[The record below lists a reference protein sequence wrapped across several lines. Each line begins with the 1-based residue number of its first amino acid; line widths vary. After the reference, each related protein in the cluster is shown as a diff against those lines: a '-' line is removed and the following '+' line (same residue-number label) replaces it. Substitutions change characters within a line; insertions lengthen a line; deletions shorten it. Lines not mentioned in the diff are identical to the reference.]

1 MIEMQGPGI
10 YLNPPNKPVYQESQ
24 TTLPQAVVDVGQGVD
39 YGAIAQSVAQLGTT
53 LVELDIDNKRKK
65 KSRLLDEL
73 ETKTRMGIDHASAYN
88 DFDSV
93 DAQIVEYKN
102 QVKAIVGY
110 DIDSDE
116 GGQTTNALLEQAR
129 KTSYGFELYGQKA
142 RRETADDVKMLT
154 YNDDQLAWR
163 EFLTTATDQ
172 GFEIAAR
179 SAQLE
184 QMIKDADA
192 IPQKTMGDRAYI
204 SALRKDRLDLL
215 EMNDKMVSASA
226 KSISEAADA
235 ERKGRLNKLVN
246 IHRDITNQWEALGS
260 FTKQIDELAAKKDRT
275 EAEEAHLRSLQI
287 RANATAQQISDFEAI
302 VDTEKD
308 SFAKEYYGQPWS
320 SDLASSTLTPEQYSS
335 VLQANEKRAQTL
347 EGLSFSPYNL
357 MAARQK
363 QAVVDINGRV
373 DTIITQG
380 SAGIAEIDQRI
391 KEASSEQERESL
403 LTARSSFL
411 AQLEKNVLGIV
422 QAGVPPITKN
432 LVDTVAGFKLFNRKG
447 LDYSVMPNG
456 LTAFAADSIESI
468 TRPSE
473 TISKVFRPTV
483 DKFNQFLST
492 RLDIPASKFGGETS
506 KQVRTEERRREDILI
521 LDSLAKRLPTNASP
535 TRINEAMINAV
546 QMGGINPYQSDNVT
560 LRPWSE
566 LAPEI
571 KAAGIELPPN
581 GFVLTDFYVSALKEM
596 LRSDDP
602 EAYTKTISTFFDT
615 DMNAFFGGVYAATD
629 KPSITDEVADML
641 LGGLENP
648 STRSKAMAT
657 FMLLTPS
664 THLQTN
670 LSFLRTSNSGGGD
683 PLGTRETFI
692 KQLETIAMSYKGNG
706 DPLQFIEKQMP
717 NIAVL
722 QKGQALQKL
731 AMDKD
736 TVTALIGDY
745 SIPPNAAQSEKTQ
758 ANEELNSLMKKLRSG
773 VLDSKKLV
781 IPAVIEG
788 TTFTDAIAGK
798 KTNTLMRQISSMAI
812 ETYHEVL
819 ADHGGKE
826 PESMNDMV
834 LQRLNFKLQDFKVA
848 TSEEGLVRVKT
859 EYVENEN
866 SLTGT
871 FVAGAET
878 HYDMQNNGKFEKEL
892 ILDANWDHNGL
903 DKVSWNQ
910 FGVVST
916 PPSVENPTAFA
927 LAIASN
933 RGTQL
938 PSDSRAEDLMAIGEA
953 VLGDDRSNRT
963 MLIAQAAIRGLKDP
977 KSREDAINQVKRNM
991 TNIRAGLDSG
1001 EYKFFVS
1008 TGRSNLNDKQSSPV
1022 LTLRGKGGSTL
1033 ATMQPAPLRKSL
1045 VGTDVHKKS
1054 LQKMTKEE
1062 FGEWAV
1068 RQINAGTVDHT
1079 KVVDWLTANGKSS
1092 QTLSETTQW
1101 YSTPLMDIPVSI
1113 PNEDYTYELVNHL
1126 GKKQWFVTKDGGE
1139 RVPVRANFGVD
1150 DIDPADTVKYV
1161 YTGSEGRISR
1171 RTGVT
1176 TIAGKPLVTFEWKG
1190 MGTKWMLD
1198 SSRYDTTLP
1207 TFTEPTTPSKQERE
1221 WETFIR
1227 TNVQNSLE
1235 TQRMLNTV
1243 IESLG
1248 KDSVKPQPS
1257 EDTMSFLEAVMQIPG
1272 PNTRFPIR
1280 PETPPE
1286 APKDMET
1293 SPKVLKDM
1301 GTEPTSGDFNVA
1313 LAAKP
1318 FVSRGSTTKYLT
1330 TVANTP
1336 VVISKEGTMVRLE
1349 MPTVKEREVTT
1360 GLVDMKDV
1368 YIYDQDQTEKISYI
1382 RPANSNTWSVLSGP
1396 VLGKT
1401 EIPKNISEAERFFL
1415 WAVKLHRELFATKD
1429 RDKQLYASRLL
1440 DRATAT
1446 LGEAKRLK
1454 SQPEQLKAFERYVRT
1469 EIDQLL
1475 K

>member
-24 TTLPQAVVDVGQGVD
+24 TTLPQAVVGVGQGVD

-154 YNDDQLAWR
+154 YNDDQLSWR
-163 EFLTTATDQ
+163 ESLATSADQ

-215 EMNDKMVSASA
+215 EMQDKMTTAGV
-226 KSISEAADA
+226 KSVSEAADA

-246 IHRDITNQWEALGS
+246 IHRDITNQWEALGT

-391 KEASSEQERESL
+391 TDANSPEEREYL
-403 LTARSSFL
+403 LRARSAFL
-411 AQLEKNVLGIV
+411 TRLEQKVLGVI
-422 QAGVPPITKN
+422 QGGVPPVTKN
-432 LVDTVAGFKLFNRKG
+432 LVDTVSGFKLFRKHG
-447 LDYSVMPNG
+447 LDYSVMPDA
-456 LTAFAADSIESI
+456 LTAFAADSIESM

-473 TISKVFRPTV
+473 TISKVFRPSV

-492 RLDIPASKFGGETS
+492 RLDIPASKFGGESS
-506 KQVRTEERRREDILI
+506 KQARTDERRKESAHILYALRERF
-521 LDSLAKRLPTNASP
+521 STTASAA
-535 TRINEAMINAV
+535 RINEAMIDVV
-546 QMGGINPYQSDNVT
+546 QAGKVNPYQSDNIT

-629 KPSITDEVADML
+629 KPSMTDETADML

-648 STRSKAMAT
+648 ITEQVAMAT
-657 FMLLTPS
+657 FLLLTPS
-664 THLQTN
+664 RHVAEN
-670 LSFLRTSNSGGGD
+670 IGKLRAAVGEDSLAIVENT
-683 PLGTRETFI
+683 I
-692 KQLETIAMSYKGNG
+692 KRLETIATTYQGNG

-722 QKGQALQKL
+722 QRGQALQKL

-736 TVTALIGDY
+736 TVTALVGAY
-745 SIPPNAAQSEKTQ
+745 TPPNTAQSEPTQ
-758 ANEELNSLMKKLRSG
+758 ASQQLNDLMKSLRAGVFSKL
-773 VLDSKKLV
+773 K
-781 IPAVIEG
+781 IPTEVVG
-788 TTFTDAIAGK
+788 TNFTDAILGK
-798 KTNTLMRQISSMAI
+798 KTNTLMRQVSAMAI
-812 ETYHEVL
+812 RTYHEVL
-819 ADHGGKE
+819 ADNGGKE

-834 LQRLNFKLQDFKVA
+834 IQRMNAKLQDFKVA
-848 TSEEGLVRVKT
+848 TPEGGLVRFKT
-859 EYVENEN
+859 SFVNDTENA
-866 SLTGT
+866 LAPTIT
-871 FVAGAET
+871 AGAGMN
-878 HYDMQNNGKFEKEL
+878 YDIPNNGKFEKDL
-892 ILDANWDHNGL
+892 ILDSNWDHNGL

-916 PPSVENPTAFA
+916 PPSVANPTAFA
-927 LAIASN
+927 LAISAN
-933 RGTQL
+933 NGTQL

-1008 TGRSNLNDKQSSPV
+1008 TGRSNLNDKQLSPV

-1054 LQKMTKEE
+1054 LQKITKAE

-1101 YSTPLMDIPVSI
+1101 FSTPIVDIPVSI

-1176 TIAGKPLVTFEWKG
+1176 TVAGKPLVTFEWKG

-1280 PETPPE
+1280 SETPPE

>member
-1 MIEMQGPGI
+1 MIEMQGPGV

-24 TTLPQAVVDVGQGVD
+24 TILPQAVVGVSQGID

-93 DAQIVEYKN
+93 DAQVAEYKN
-102 QVKAIVGY
+102 QVKEIVGY
-110 DIDSDE
+110 DIDSDG
-116 GGQTTNALLEQAR
+116 GGQLSNSLLEQAR

-142 RRETADDVKMLT
+142 RRETADDVKMIT

-163 EFLTTATDQ
+163 ESLVTAADQ

-215 EMNDKMVSASA
+215 EMKDKMVSASA

-260 FTKQIDELAAKKDRT
+260 FTKQIDELASKKDRT
-275 EAEEAHLRSLQI
+275 EAEEAQLRSLQI
-287 RANATAQQISDFEAI
+287 RANTTAQQISDFEAI

-308 SFAKEYYGQPWS
+308 SFANDYYGQPWS
-320 SDLASSTLTPEQYSS
+320 SDLALSTLTPEQYSS

-373 DTIITQG
+373 DTEITQG

-391 KEASSEQERESL
+391 TDANSPEEREYL
-403 LTARSSFL
+403 LRARSAFL
-411 AQLEKNVLGIV
+411 TRLEQKVLGVI
-422 QAGVPPITKN
+422 QGGVPPVTKN
-432 LVDTVAGFKLFNRKG
+432 LVDTVSGLKLFRKHG
-447 LDYSVMPNG
+447 LDYSVMPDA
-456 LTAFAADSIESI
+456 LTAFAADSIESM
-468 TRPSE
+468 TKPSE
-473 TISKVFRPTV
+473 TISKVFRPSV

-492 RLDIPASKFGGETS
+492 RLDIPASKFGGESS
-506 KQVRTEERRREDILI
+506 KQARTEERRKEDILI
-521 LDSLAKRLPTNASP
+521 ISNLMKRVPTDASP
-535 TRINEAMINAV
+535 ARINEAFINYV
-546 QMGGINPYQSDNVT
+546 QMGGINPYQADNVS

-571 KAAGIELPPN
+571 KAKGIELPPN
-581 GFVLTDFYVSALKEM
+581 GFALTDFYVKALEDV

-602 EAYTKTISTFFDT
+602 EVWNKTVSTFFDT
-615 DMNAFFGGVYAATD
+615 DSNAFFGGVHASTD
-629 KPSITDEVADML
+629 KPSMTQELADMI

-657 FMLLTPS
+657 FLLLTPARQVNS
-664 THLQTN
+664 N
-670 LSFLRTSNSGGGD
+670 LGQLRASNSGGGSALD
-683 PLGTRETFI
+683 ASVKNQLLN
-692 KQLETIAMSYKGNG
+692 QLEAMAQAYKGNG
-706 DPLQFIEKQMP
+706 DPLQFVEKQMP

-722 QKGQALQKL
+722 QKGRDLQKL
-731 AMDKD
+731 AMDGD
-736 TVTALIGDY
+736 TVTALVGAY
-745 SIPPNAAQSEKTQ
+745 TPPPNTAQSEKTQ
-758 ANEELNSLMKKLRSG
+758 ASIELNDLMKELRAGVFSKL
-773 VLDSKKLV
+773 K
-781 IPAVIEG
+781 IPTEVEG
-788 TTFTDAIAGK
+788 TNFTDAISGK
-798 KTNTLMRQISSMAI
+798 KVNTLMRQVSAMAI
-812 ETYHEVL
+812 ETHHEVL
-819 ADHGGKE
+819 ADYAGTK

-834 LQRLNFKLQDFKVA
+834 IQRLNAKLQDFKIA
-848 TSEEGLVRVKT
+848 TPEQGLLRVKN
-859 EYVENEN
+859 EYVENETT
-866 SLTGT
+866 LTRGM
-871 FVAGAET
+871 VDGSDIY
-878 HYDMQNNGKFEKEL
+878 YDFKTGGGFEKDL
-892 ILDANWDHNGL
+892 ILDSNWDHNGL

-910 FGVVST
+910 FGTVST
-916 PPSVENPTAFA
+916 PPSVANPTAFA
-927 LAIASN
+927 LAISAN
-933 RGTQL
+933 KGTQL
-938 PSDSRAEDLMAIGEA
+938 PPGPRAENLMAIGEA

-977 KSREDAINQVKRNM
+977 KNREDAIDQVKQNM

-1008 TGRSNLNDKQSSPV
+1008 TARSNLNETQSSPV
-1022 LTLRGKGGSTL
+1022 LTLRGRGGSTL
-1033 ATMQPAPLRKSL
+1033 ATMQPAPLRKTL
-1045 VGTDVHKKS
+1045 VGTDVHKKT

-1062 FGEWAV
+1062 FGDWAV

-1079 KVVDWLTANGKSS
+1079 KVVDWLTSNGKSS
-1092 QTLSETTQW
+1092 QTLSETTEW
-1101 YSTPLMDIPVSI
+1101 FSTPIVDIPVSI
-1113 PNEDYTYELVNHL
+1113 PNEDYTYELVDHM

-1139 RVPVRANFGVD
+1139 RVPVRSSFGVD
-1150 DIDPADTVKYV
+1150 ELDPVDTVKYV
-1161 YTGSEGRISR
+1161 YTGAEKGLSR

-1176 TIAGKPLVTFEWKG
+1176 TVAGKPFVTFEWKG

-1198 SSRYDTTLP
+1198 AGRYDTTLP
-1207 TFTEPTTPSKQERE
+1207 AFTEPTNTEPPTKQERE

-1227 TNVQNSLE
+1227 TNIQGSIE

-1243 IESLG
+1243 MESLG
-1248 KDSVKPQPS
+1248 KEP
-1257 EDTMSFLEAVMQIPG
+1257 
-1272 PNTRFPIR
+1272 
-1280 PETPPE
+1280 
-1286 APKDMET
+1286 
-1293 SPKVLKDM
+1293 PKVLRDM
-1301 GTEPTSGDFNVA
+1301 GTEPTSGDFNAA

-1318 FVSRGSTTKYLT
+1318 FVKRDGTTKYIT
-1330 TVANTP
+1330 TIADKP
-1336 VVISKEGTMVRLE
+1336 VVISKEGTKVGLE
-1349 MPTVKEREVTT
+1349 MPNVKEREVTT
-1360 GLVDMKDV
+1360 GLVDMKDLFV
-1368 YIYDQDQTEKISYI
+1368 YDGNQTTKITYV
-1382 RPANSNTWSVLSGP
+1382 RPANSDTWSVLDGP
-1396 VLGKT
+1396 VMGKAN
-1401 EIPKNISEAERFFL
+1401 IPKNISEAERFYRY
-1415 WAVKLHRELFATKD
+1415 AVEFYRQVVSSGNRE
-1429 RDKQLYASRLL
+1429 KQLEASRLL
-1440 DRATAT
+1440 ERSTAI

-1454 SQPEQLKAFERYVRT
+1454 TQPEQLRAFEKYVKT
-1469 EIDQLL
+1469 EVDQLL